1 MRVSCGQPCARGV
14 LRGIGKN
21 FFILF
26 WSKLEQKGGFCGVK
40 WVNSVLLWPD
50 WLKTRSHKMDI
61 QEVLQLADDLV
72 FAKTGRH
79 LYSLQRAILE
89 GTLKGQKY
97 SEIAK
102 TCHRRYHHVR
112 KEARELW
119 KLLSE
124 ELGEEIRK
132 SNFGAAMERH
142 QISNLSSAGNFV
154 QSNFVR
160 GDLNFCGEGLH
171 SAEVAKKTT
180 AANPDSVRSKKRY
193 DLTDAPKCDRL
204 DNRTA
209 ELTTLKQWLEDNT
222 PIVTITGLPGIGKTA
237 LALELVE
244 QTKDKFDRILWRSHG
259 QFLSLSSLQTNLI
272 QFFSESQDPRE
283 ASLLDYMRSHR
294 SLIILDNMEEAFIP
308 GQLAGTYRSEYENY
322 GKFLKQLATLPHR
335 SCLLLL
341 SQEKPIDFAALE
353 ADNCRNLQL
362 KGLGESA
369 EEILLSR
376 GLNDRDRWSE
386 LIELYSGNPSWLKV
400 VAATIVELFNGNA
413 APLLS
418 CPTVFLGDLEPTLR
432 SHYQR
437 MSDSEKLTL
446 SWLATQEEA
455 VEITNKPGDLPFSQ
469 QDFWKAVKSL
479 QRRSAIEKVA
489 GNRTCGFTLEPAI
502 KEYVKN
508 QS

>member
-1 MRVSCGQPCARGV
+1 
-14 LRGIGKN
+14 
-21 FFILF
+21 
-26 WSKLEQKGGFCGVK
+26 
-40 WVNSVLLWPD
+40 
-50 WLKTRSHKMDI
+50 MDL
-61 QEVLQLADDLV
+61 QEVLQLTDDLI

-102 TCHRRYHHVR
+102 TCRRRYHHVR

-119 KLLSE
+119 KLISE
-124 ELGEEIRK
+124 ELGEEVRK
-132 SNFGAAMERH
+132 SNFRAAMERH
-142 QISNLSSAGNFV
+142 QTFNISHYGRFG
-154 QSNFVR
+154 QSNFVSE
-160 GDLNFCGEGLH
+160 GSINFCTEDW
-171 SAEVAKKTT
+171 AYQKAARNRT
-180 AANPDSVRSKKRY
+180 AANPDSFRPKKRY
-193 DLTDAPKCDRL
+193 DLTDAPKYDRL

-244 QTKDKFDRILWRSHG
+244 QTKEKFDRVLWRSHG

-272 QFFSESQDPRE
+272 QFFSQSQNPRK
-283 ASLLDYMRSHR
+283 ASLLDYLRSHR
-294 SLIILDNMEEAFIP
+294 SLIILDDMEEAFIP
-308 GQLAGTYRSEYENY
+308 GELAGTYRSDYENY
-322 GKFLKQLATLPHR
+322 GKFLKQLATFPHQ

-341 SQEKPIDFAALE
+341 SQEKPIDLAALE
-353 ADNCRNLQL
+353 ADNCHCRNLEL

-376 GLNDRDRWSE
+376 GLSDRDRWSE

-400 VAATIVELFNGNA
+400 VAATIVELFNGHVA
-413 APLLS
+413 QLLS
-418 CPTVFLGDLEPTLR
+418 CPTVFLGDLEPILR

-437 MSDSEKLTL
+437 LSDSEKLTL
-446 SWLATQEEA
+446 SWLADREGA
-455 VEITNKPGDLPFSQ
+455 VEIANKPGDLPFSQ

-479 QRRSAIEKVA
+479 QRRCAIEKA
-489 GNRTCGFTLEPAI
+489 TGDRTFGFTLQPAI

-508 QS
+508 QSP